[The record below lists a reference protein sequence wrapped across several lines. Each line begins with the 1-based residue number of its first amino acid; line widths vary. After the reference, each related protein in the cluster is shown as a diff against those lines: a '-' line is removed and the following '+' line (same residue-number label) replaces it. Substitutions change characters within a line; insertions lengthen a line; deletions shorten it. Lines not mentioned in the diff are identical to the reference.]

1 MGASSARAIIRDST
15 ILPMITV
22 FLMALGDTRK
32 DAGAYDGTLDKGNTA
47 LIMCGPC
54 HVLPFQRLFTQIY

>member
-1 MGASSARAIIRDST
+1 M
-15 ILPMITV
+15 MTV